1 MYLEQQIEAIV
12 ASLRSIEGKVDHLTS
27 EIEVVRSEVNLLRGD
42 PTGTERDLRQ
52 EFTKFKEH
60 WGSDSP
66 DVESLKNT
74 LLKLRNSLGGITE
87 AFSQPGEPEA
97 GK

>member
-1 MYLEQQIEAIV
+1 MYLEQKIEAIL
-12 ASLRSIEGKVDHLTS
+12 ASLKSIEDKVDHLTS
-27 EIEVVRSEVNLLRGD
+27 EIEVVREEANLLRGN
-42 PTGTERDLRQ
+42 PPGTERDLKQ
-52 EFTKFKEH
+52 EFTNFKEH

-66 DVESLKNT
+66 DVEALKNT